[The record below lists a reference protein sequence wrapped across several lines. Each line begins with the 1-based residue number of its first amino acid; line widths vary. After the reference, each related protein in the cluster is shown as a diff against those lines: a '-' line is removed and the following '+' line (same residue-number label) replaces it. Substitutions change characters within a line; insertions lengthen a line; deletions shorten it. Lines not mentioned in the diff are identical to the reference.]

1 MSFGIRFLLTWACN
15 VAALWVAAKLVDGI
29 DYESFWHLVLAGLVF
44 GIVNW
49 LVKPLVTLLALPVIV
64 LTLGIAL
71 FFVNLLM
78 LYVTAWLAPGFE
90 IDGFWDAV
98 LGTLVLRE
106 GFGPRR
112 IAAAVLVTVGIVLLA
127 VLR

>member
-1 MSFGIRFLLTWACN
+1 MSFGTRLLLVWACN
-15 VAALWVAAKLVDGI
+15 VAAIWVAAKLLDGI

-78 LYVTAWLAPGFE
+78 LYVTSWIAPGFQ
-90 IDGFWDAV
+90 IDGFGDAI
-98 LGTLVLRE
+98 LGTLIIWAVNLVLRAVFDVDGRRRRRGPE
-106 GFGPRR
+106 G
-112 IAAAVLVTVGIVLLA
+112 
-127 VLR
+127 

>member
-1 MSFGIRFLLTWACN
+1 MSFGSRLLLAWAFN
-15 VAALWVAAKLVDGI
+15 VAAIWVAAKLLDGI

-64 LTLGIAL
+64 LTLGVAL

-78 LYVTAWLAPGFE
+78 LYVTSWLAPGFR
-90 IDGFWDAV
+90 IDGFGDAV
-98 LGTLVLRE
+98 LATLVIWAVNLVLRAVFDVD
-106 GFGPRR
+106 GRR
-112 IAAAVLVTVGIVLLA
+112 
-127 VLR
+127 RRRDRER

>member
-1 MSFGIRFLLTWACN
+1 MAFGSRLLLVWACN
-15 VAALWVAAKLVDGI
+15 VAALWVAAKLLDGI

-64 LTLGIAL
+64 LTLGVAL

-78 LYVTAWLAPGFE
+78 LYVTSWLAPGFR
-90 IDGFWDAV
+90 IDGFGDAV
-98 LGTLVLRE
+98 LGTLV
-106 GFGPRR
+106 
-112 IAAAVLVTVGIVLLA
+112 IWAVNL
-127 VLR
+127 VLRAVFDVDGRRRRRDREA

>member
-1 MSFGIRFLLTWACN
+1 MWACN
-15 VAALWVAAKLVDGI
+15 VAALWVAAKLLDGS

-64 LTLGIAL
+64 LTLGVAL

-78 LYVTAWLAPGFE
+78 LYVTSWLAPGFR
-90 IDGFWDAV
+90 IDGFGDAV
-98 LGTLVLRE
+98 LGTLV
-106 GFGPRR
+106 
-112 IAAAVLVTVGIVLLA
+112 IWAVNL
-127 VLR
+127 VLRAVFDVDGRRRRRDRER

>member
-1 MSFGIRFLLTWACN
+1 MSFGTRLLLVWACN
-15 VAALWVAAKLVDGI
+15 VAAIWVAAKLLDGI

-49 LVKPLVTLLALPVIV
+49 LVKPIVTLLALPVIV

-78 LYVTAWLAPGFE
+78 LYVTSWIAPGFQ
-90 IDGFWDAV
+90 IDGFGDAI
-98 LGTLVLRE
+98 LGTLIIWAVNLVLRAVFDVDGRRRRQRRE
-106 GFGPRR
+106 G
-112 IAAAVLVTVGIVLLA
+112 
-127 VLR
+127 

>member
-1 MSFGIRFLLTWACN
+1 MSFGLRLLLAWACN
-15 VAALWVAAKLVDGI
+15 VAAIWVAARLLDGI

-49 LVKPLVTLLALPVIV
+49 LVKPIVTLLALPVIV

-78 LYVTAWLAPGFE
+78 LYLTSWIAPGFE
-90 IDGFWDAV
+90 IDGFGDAV
-98 LGTLVLRE
+98 LGALIIWAVNLVLRAIFDLD
-106 GFGPRR
+106 GRR
-112 IAAAVLVTVGIVLLA
+112 RRLA
-127 VLR
+127 RES